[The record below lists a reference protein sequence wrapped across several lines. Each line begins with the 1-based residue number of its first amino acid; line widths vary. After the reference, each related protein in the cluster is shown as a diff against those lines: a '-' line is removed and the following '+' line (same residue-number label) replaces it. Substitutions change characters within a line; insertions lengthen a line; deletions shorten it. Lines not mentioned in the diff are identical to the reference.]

1 MEPHAHMSPI
11 HALGMV
17 AFIVAILGT
26 LHLLA
31 LGHDNRASRALISL
45 GF

>member
-11 HALGMV
+11 HAIAMM
-17 AFIVAILGT
+17 AFIVAVLGT
-26 LHLLA
+26 IHLLA
-31 LGHDNRASRALISL
+31 LAHDTRASRAFISL